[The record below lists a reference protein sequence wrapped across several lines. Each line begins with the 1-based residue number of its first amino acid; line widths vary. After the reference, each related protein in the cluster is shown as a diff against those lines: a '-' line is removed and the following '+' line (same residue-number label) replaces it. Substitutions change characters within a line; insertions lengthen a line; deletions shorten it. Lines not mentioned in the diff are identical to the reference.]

1 MATLNTLR
9 TKYGIVLSI
18 VIGVVLLAF
27 ILGDQLSYR
36 GGNQEIADE
45 TVMVVGGKAVKQS
58 EYQQVRNAYDQF
70 QELNQDQVADMTS
83 RAVLYNDYLAPA
95 LKQVGITV
103 TEGDINNY
111 SYTFTTDVLNTYA
124 DYPAEY
130 KEVIAQ
136 NAWALE
142 SLNAASTIATGKYSA
157 LYAMGIYANR
167 LDVEDQLRKENL
179 TFDGRYVAVP
189 YASIADSLVT
199 ITDEEVIAYA
209 KAHRTEN
216 NRYGSRVVRYVRFDV
231 EASEADEAAIA
242 EDMKALN
249 EAVAAAAGD
258 VAKIKDAVR
267 VAGGKVAG
275 YKNVETLGDEKEALL
290 AGKNY
295 TPAEPVNNAW
305 VANYFIKK
313 VEAPVSYD
321 FQMAEFDSMADAE
334 AFVAEVEANGGD
346 ITKTTT
352 SADFVDGAVQFEQL
366 TETQAQNFI
375 GRKEGEVFAFLNSG
389 VPSVVKI
396 ASLGEKAQF
405 VLSADVKKDIV
416 PSEKTIREITGKVD
430 SFEAAMGSGVE
441 GFQLAAD
448 AANYTPATVTVN
460 RGDYRPNP
468 YYAVQRMAGNI
479 PNSRSMAVWAY
490 GAQVGETKRFSI
502 DGSIYVAVIVSIDN
516 EKYINNEFAARRALL
531 RDKKYAMIAEN
542 LTMEGDAKT
551 FAGVKGTDQTIGDVR
566 DARLINAITSTR
578 NAEQA
583 TKVKGTD
590 AAYIF
595 VVEKINGEDAL
606 PAVEEERVPMTTELR
621 ATAEQ
626 SAVNGLLIKADVED
640 LRDEQSL

>member
-209 KAHRTEN
+209 
-216 NRYGSRVVRYVRFDV
+216 
-231 EASEADEAAIA
+231 
-242 EDMKALN
+242 
-249 EAVAAAAGD
+249 
-258 VAKIKDAVR
+258 
-267 VAGGKVAG
+267 
-275 YKNVETLGDEKEALL
+275 
-290 AGKNY
+290 
-295 TPAEPVNNAW
+295 
-305 VANYFIKK
+305 
-313 VEAPVSYD
+313 
-321 FQMAEFDSMADAE
+321 
-334 AFVAEVEANGGD
+334 
-346 ITKTTT
+346 
-352 SADFVDGAVQFEQL
+352 
-366 TETQAQNFI
+366 
-375 GRKEGEVFAFLNSG
+375 
-389 VPSVVKI
+389 
-396 ASLGEKAQF
+396 
-405 VLSADVKKDIV
+405 
-416 PSEKTIREITGKVD
+416 
-430 SFEAAMGSGVE
+430 
-441 GFQLAAD
+441 
-448 AANYTPATVTVN
+448 
-460 RGDYRPNP
+460 
-468 YYAVQRMAGNI
+468 
-479 PNSRSMAVWAY
+479 
-490 GAQVGETKRFSI
+490 
-502 DGSIYVAVIVSIDN
+502 
-516 EKYINNEFAARRALL
+516 
-531 RDKKYAMIAEN
+531 
-542 LTMEGDAKT
+542 
-551 FAGVKGTDQTIGDVR
+551 
-566 DARLINAITSTR
+566 
-578 NAEQA
+578 
-583 TKVKGTD
+583 
-590 AAYIF
+590 
-595 VVEKINGEDAL
+595 
-606 PAVEEERVPMTTELR
+606 
-621 ATAEQ
+621 
-626 SAVNGLLIKADVED
+626 
-640 LRDEQSL
+640 